1 LIDATLGLGGH
12 ALRICSTFPSVV
24 ILGVDQD
31 EEALAVASKKLA
43 DFKDRVML
51 VKSNFKLIDDIVMSH
66 LLGRLADAVLFD
78 LGVSSMQV
86 DDEERGFS
94 FNKEGPLDMR
104 MDKQGAISAYDLINK
119 LTIDELTEIFYKYGE
134 ERYSHLLA
142 KAIVR
147 YRERHGQI
155 SSTTELVEIVRNA
168 LPARIQR
175 HMGKHPARK
184 IFQALRIVVND
195 EINALKQGLTKS
207 VDCVRSGGVIIVLSY
222 HSLEDRL
229 AKQELKIEPG
239 YNTRT
244 LYVGTGSIGRGTV
257 FLIDY
262 VKFYPLLTGDVPDKI
277 AEPYALYAASLY
289 KTGEREKAERIA
301 NELKINHPEMH
312 KRYEELIKRNP

>member
-1 LIDATLGLGGH
+1 MGSIDHVPVMSDEIIDILSKIDRLDLLIDATLGLGGH

-66 LLGRLADAVLFD
+66 LSGRLADAVLFD

-119 LTIDELTEIFYKYGE
+119 LTVDELTEIFYKYGE

-229 AKQELKIEPG
+229 VKHTFKQWE
-239 YNTRT
+239 
-244 LYVGTGSIGRGTV
+244 SDGRGR
-257 FLIDY
+257 LY
-262 VKFYPLLTGDVPDKI
+262 SKN
-277 AEPYALYAASLY
+277 PYCLSPKRWNAIQ
-289 KTGEREKAERIA
+289 G
-301 NELKINHPEMH
+301 PEV
-312 KRYEELIKRNP
+312 LS

>member
-1 LIDATLGLGGH
+1 MGSIDHVPVMSDEIIDILSKIDRLDLLIDATLGLGGH

-66 LLGRLADAVLFD
+66 LSGRLADAVLFD

-119 LTIDELTEIFYKYGE
+119 LTVDELTEIFYKYGE

-229 AKQELKIEPG
+229 VKHTFKQWE
-239 YNTRT
+239 
-244 LYVGTGSIGRGTV
+244 SDGRGR
-257 FLIDY
+257 
-262 VKFYPLLTGDVPDKI
+262 
-277 AEPYALYAASLY
+277 LYSKKPILP
-289 KTGEREKAERIA
+289 K
-301 NELKINHPEMH
+301 PE
-312 KRYEELIKRNP
+312 EVERNPRSRSAKLRAFIKS

>member
-1 LIDATLGLGGH
+1 MGSIDHVPVMSDEIIDILSKIDRLDLLIDATLGLGGH

-66 LLGRLADAVLFD
+66 LSGRLADAVLFD

-119 LTIDELTEIFYKYGE
+119 LTVDELTEIFYKYGE

-229 AKQELKIEPG
+229 VKHTFKQWE
-239 YNTRT
+239 
-244 LYVGTGSIGRGTV
+244 SDGRGRSCSKKPI
-257 FLIDY
+257 LP
-262 VKFYPLLTGDVPDKI
+262 K
-277 AEPYALYAASLY
+277 
-289 KTGEREKAERIA
+289 
-301 NELKINHPEMH
+301 PE
-312 KRYEELIKRNP
+312 EVERNPRSRSAKLRAFIKS